1 MSRLDIESLARR
13 VEVDRSVVERMA
25 HARDLWPRSTLAL
38 VGGQLPPVPSYIA
51 FPANEDEVRAC
62 LDWAVVNRVAVV
74 PWGAGSGVC
83 GAASGMAGAL
93 VLDLKKMASVG
104 EVDVPTATVRVQPG
118 ALGQLFEDHL
128 ARQGW
133 ASRHSPSSIWC
144 STVGGWAASR
154 SAGQFSSRYGKFDD
168 MVAAMRVVAPAR
180 TYRTGLWSDDVD
192 LHPWVLGSE
201 GALGVITELLV
212 RVVPLPEARWLR
224 GYRFKSADAAWAAM
238 RELMQAELHP
248 CVLRLYDAVDTRIG
262 GRGKGARQGGGVL
275 KALSGLVAG
284 EMNLRLPLSLPRL
297 LNTLARWGGGD
308 CVLVA
313 GWEGDPRVVE
323 ILSRHGHE
331 LLCREGID
339 LGAEPGEHWYAH
351 RHDVS
356 YKLSPIF
363 ARGAFADT
371 MEVAATWSRL
381 ADLDRAVRTALGE
394 ECFVMAHYSH
404 AYREGCSIY
413 FTFAGVGDLDVYDR
427 TWSRALAAA
436 AHVGGT
442 VAHHHG
448 VGQAKMEACA
458 RELAG
463 IAPAF
468 QALRRDLDPLGVL
481 IPGRLLPE
489 LDVPEPPAPPL
500 GIDPVSQVAT
510 LDAQAEAHGRD
521 RALAAE
527 GWALR
532 YPSDMPLA
540 RSLRGPRPPWDT
552 RLLGASVRDES
563 GRRSVFV
570 DVPRS
575 GAGPDPRASFPSRA
589 YETVTVP
596 LVRLADTA
604 LTVDALARDVRAA
617 RRLSTGWELRGPAAP
632 ELAAL
637 CAPPGEPAP

>member
-1 MSRLDIESLARR
+1 MSNLDVAALARR
-13 VEVDRSVVERMA
+13 VELDTSAVERMA
-25 HARDLWPRSTLAL
+25 HARDLWPRSTLSL
-38 VGGQLPPVPSYIA
+38 VDGVLPPSPEIVA
-51 FPANEDEVRAC
+51 FPADEEQVRAA
-62 LDWAVVNRVAVV
+62 LDWAVVNRMAVV

-83 GAASGMAGAL
+83 GAAAGMAGSL
-93 VLDLKKMASVG
+93 VLDMKRMARVG
-104 EVDVPTATVRVQPG
+104 EVDAATATVRVQPG
-118 ALGQLFEDHL
+118 VLGQHFEDAL
-128 ARQGW
+128 ERQGW

-168 MVAAMRVVAPAR
+168 MVAATRVVAPAR
-180 TYRTGLWSDDVD
+180 TYRTGLWCDGVD

-224 GYRFKSADAAWAAM
+224 GYRFPSVAAAWTAM

-248 CVLRLYDAVDTRIG
+248 CVLRLYDAVDTRVG
-262 GRGKGARQGGGVL
+262 GRGKGARQSSGIL
-275 KALSGLVAG
+275 KGLTGLVTG
-284 EMNLRLPLSLPRL
+284 EMSLRLPLSLPRL
-297 LNTLARWGGGD
+297 LNALARWGGKE

-313 GWEGDPRVVE
+313 GWEGDARVVD

-331 LLCREGID
+331 VLTREGTD

-363 ARGAFADT
+363 SRGAFADT
-371 MEVAATWSRL
+371 MEVASTWSRL
-381 ADLDRAVRTALGE
+381 PALDRAVRAALGE

-404 AYREGCSIY
+404 VYREGCSIY
-413 FTFAGVGDLDVYDR
+413 FTFAGAGSLDVYDR
-427 TWSRALAAA
+427 TWARALAAA
-436 AHVGGT
+436 ASVGGT

-458 RELAG
+458 REMAG
-463 IAPAF
+463 ISKTF
-468 QALRRDLDPLGVL
+468 HEMKRELDPLDIL
-481 IPGRLLPE
+481 IPGRLFPE
-489 LDVPEPPAPPL
+489 IDVPSPPAPEL
-500 GIDPVSQVAT
+500 GLDAVSQVAT
-510 LDAQAEAHGRD
+510 LAAQQDAAERD
-521 RALAAE
+521 AALARE

-532 YPSDMPLA
+532 YPTDLPLA

-552 RLLGASVRDES
+552 RLLGASVLADD
-563 GRRSVFV
+563 GRRIVFV

-575 GAGPDPRASFPSRA
+575 GAGPDPRASFPARA

-596 LVRLADTA
+596 IVRLGDTA
-604 LTVDALARDVRAA
+604 LTVDTLASDVRPA
-617 RRLSTGWELRGPAAP
+617 RRVGSGWEIRGPAAP
-632 ELAAL
+632 ELAQL
-637 CAPPGEPAP
+637 CLPEEQVP